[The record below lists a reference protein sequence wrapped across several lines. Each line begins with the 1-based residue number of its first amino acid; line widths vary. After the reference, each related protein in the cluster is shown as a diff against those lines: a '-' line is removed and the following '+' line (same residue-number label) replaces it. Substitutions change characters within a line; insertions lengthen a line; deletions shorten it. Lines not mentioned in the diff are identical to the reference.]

1 MCYSAGMTKPP
12 AHPFTI
18 HIAPAKQLR
27 STFVW
32 SIARSGADRE
42 YALLTYATP
51 EEARQAGKTALDRMI
66 AAWRHKAL

>member
-1 MCYSAGMTKPP
+1 MTKPP

-18 HIAPAKQLR
+18 HIAPSKQLR

-51 EEARQAGKTALDRMI
+51 EEARQAGKVVLDGMI
-66 AAWRHKAL
+66 AAWHHKAL